1 MLLVVP
7 DGKDLATVEAAY
19 AREGF
24 APFLAAVQGGG
35 KADVALPRFEVG
47 TTLELTDVL
56 DALGVKRAFTD
67 DAQFAGIS
75 KLPTK
80 ISGVIHKAWVKVDEK
95 GTEAA
100 AATAVVMAEITA
112 VQIPHPFKVDRSFLF
127 FIHDNK
133 GNVLFSGRIVDPSQ
147 S

>member
-1 MLLVVP
+1 VYARLR
-7 DGKDLATVEAAY
+7 GARARADLAR
-19 AREGF
+19 REQLGRLDR
-24 APFLAAVQGGG
+24 LAAG
-35 KADVALPRFEVG
+35 ASAP
-47 TTLELTDVL
+47 
-56 DALGVKRAFTD
+56 
-67 DAQFAGIS
+67 
-75 KLPTK
+75 

-95 GTEAA
+95 GAEAA
-100 AATAVVMAEITA
+100 AATAVVAGITA

>member
-1 MLLVVP
+1 
-7 DGKDLATVEAAY
+7 
-19 AREGF
+19 
-24 APFLAAVQGGG
+24 
-35 KADVALPRFEVG
+35 
-47 TTLELTDVL
+47 VL
-56 DALGVKRAFTD
+56 DALGVKRAFID
-67 DAQFAGIS
+67 DAQFARIS
-75 KLPTK
+75 KLPNK

-100 AATAVVMAEITA
+100 AATAVVMTEITA
-112 VQIPHPFKVDRSFLF
+112 EQIPHPFKVDRSFLF